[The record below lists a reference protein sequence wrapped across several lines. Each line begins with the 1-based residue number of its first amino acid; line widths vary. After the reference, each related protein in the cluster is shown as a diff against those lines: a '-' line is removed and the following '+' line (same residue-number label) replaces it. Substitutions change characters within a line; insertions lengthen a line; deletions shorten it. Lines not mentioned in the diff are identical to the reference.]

1 MVAKA
6 ENDMRLNEFQGLTN
20 GVGQLDDYD
29 IVLCDT
35 SPDYL
40 KRPYLAHI
48 LMTGGYAVLPA
59 PAGRRER
66 LGVGNMLDHIHAHI
80 ADRMDVCF
88 LMFMEP
94 ERGVTV
100 KIKDVIPNFA
110 RRYPQVKVLGT
121 LPRSPRLASLA
132 DEHDGY
138 LSMLDIAPQAP
149 FARALN
155 QMADSL
161 CKQIGIPMS
170 LAMPKANPFR
180 VFVAK
185 LRGDKVNVPPANTSV
200 GALQA

>member
-1 MVAKA
+1 
-6 ENDMRLNEFQGLTN
+6 
-20 GVGQLDDYD
+20 
-29 IVLCDT
+29 
-35 SPDYL
+35 
-40 KRPYLAHI
+40 
-48 LMTGGYAVLPA
+48 
-59 PAGRRER
+59 
-66 LGVGNMLDHIHAHI
+66 
-80 ADRMDVCF
+80 
-88 LMFMEP
+88 
-94 ERGVTV
+94 VTV